1 MNAIK
6 WSYIV
11 SRRNKKVNWVDL
23 KIAKM
28 ELFKFFILIS
38 VIYYSN
44 ALSDRDLFNI
54 NAPGSTILERGNDNS
69 KLVNLQNPINFYT
82 EKYDSIYVSLTK

>member
-1 MNAIK
+1 
-6 WSYIV
+6 
-11 SRRNKKVNWVDL
+11 
-23 KIAKM
+23 M

-54 NAPGSTILERGNDNS
+54 NAPGSMILERGNDNS
-69 KLVNLQNPINFYT
+69 KLVNLQQPIHFYT
-82 EKYDSIYVSLTK
+82 EKYDSIYVSLTFVRKKKKIAIFLNISFSFIKS

>member
-1 MNAIK
+1 
-6 WSYIV
+6 V
-11 SRRNKKVNWVDL
+11 EL

-38 VIYYSN
+38 VIYSSN

-54 NAPGSTILERGNDNS
+54 NAPGSTNLERGNDNS
-69 KLVNLQNPINFYT
+69 KLVNLQHPINFYT
-82 EKYDSIYVSLTK
+82 EKYDSIYVSLMKKNCNFLKIFIHSLIHV